1 MKTANLFKTVMIIS
15 LIALLSS
22 CSKDKDENRNKTSIK
37 FQSTWSAPKSGDLK
51 STLADGVSLE
61 SFKINIAEI
70 EIEFDDDDPLFDDNH
85 QYADEYEFKGPFEI
99 ELIRDGNPFEVI
111 IIDDVELPAAAYDE
125 IEFEFDK
132 NKNPNSSMYGKTM
145 IIKGHID
152 GVPFIYWA
160 DKELEMEIEFDELVH
175 LDDAHKALL
184 TVSFDLSALLNPAMG
199 GIDITSARDGN
210 GDGVIEIYK
219 NDPDGNNALA
229 GSIWSRIKYIIKA
242 FEDRYDD

>member
-22 CSKDKDENRNKTSIK
+22 CSKDKDDAKNKTGIK

-51 STLADGVSLE
+51 STLADRVALE

-70 EIEFDDDDPLFDDNH
+70 EIEFDDDDPLFYDDH
-85 QYADEYEFKGPFEI
+85 HYATEYEFKGPFEI

-111 IIDDVELPAAAYDE
+111 ILNDVELPAAAYDE

-132 NKNPNSSMYGKTM
+132 NKNPNSPMYGKTM

-152 GVPFIYWA
+152 GIPFIFWS
-160 DKELEMEIEFDELVH
+160 DKEIEMEIEFDELVYVN
-175 LDDAHKALL
+175 DAHNALL
-184 TVSFDLSALLNPAMG
+184 TVSFDLGALLNPALG
-199 GIDITSARDGN
+199 GLDITSAKDRN
-210 GDGVIEIYK
+210 GDGLIEIYK
-219 NDPDGNNALA
+219 NDPDGNSDLA
-229 GSIWSRIKYIIKA
+229 NSIWKRIKYIIKA